1 MNIILLASSAPQVG
15 KSTFADT
22 LLRTIPQSVKYSFAY
37 PIKEITYNL
46 YKDVMSK
53 FGKEPEVSFLEY
65 SQTKKEVSLTDTF
78 KTTPRH
84 QYCDA
89 SLFLSSLTTDTVWGD
104 LARYNISTL
113 DIGANTVIIDDWRR
127 EIEHDCLSS
136 HFNCK
141 TIYLDKVDVESYKGT
156 AATESF
162 EGQIDRDKCD
172 LQFVF
177 NEDWSNTQDLLE
189 QVKGLLKTDA

>member
-22 LLRTIPQSVKYSFAY
+22 LLHTIPNSVKYSFAY

-46 YKDVMSK
+46 YKDVMNK
-53 FGKEPEVSFLEY
+53 FGKEPEMSFLEY
-65 SQTKKEVSLTDTF
+65 SQTKKEQTLSDVF

-113 DIGANTVIIDDWRR
+113 DIGASTVVIDDWRR
-127 EIEHDCLSS
+127 NIEYECLAS
-136 HFNCK
+136 HFNCT
-141 TIYLDKVDVESYKGT
+141 TIYLDKVDVEVYKGT

-162 EGQIDRDKCD
+162 EGQIDRNDCD

-177 NEDWSNTQDLLE
+177 NEDWSNTEDLLQ
-189 QVKGLLKTDA
+189 QVKGLLKDNA

>member
-22 LLRTIPQSVKYSFAY
+22 LLATIPHSVKYSFAY

-46 YKDVMSK
+46 YKDVMHK

-65 SQTKKEVSLTDTF
+65 TQTKKEVSLTDTF

-104 LARYNISTL
+104 LARHTISNL
-113 DIGANTVIIDDWRR
+113 DIGAKTIIIDDWRR
-127 EIEHDCLSS
+127 NIEYECLAS

-141 TIYLDKVDVESYKGT
+141 TIYLDKVGVETYKGT

-162 EGQIDRDKCD
+162 EGQIDREQCD

-177 NEDWSNTQDLLE
+177 NEDWSNTEDLLN
-189 QVKGLLKTDA
+189 QVKGLLESNA